1 MEEGEGIPAKLV
13 VNHRAKTIDCEAGKV
28 TFEDGTTIEADLIVG
43 ADGIRV
49 RTRSFLMTF
58 SFPDFI
64 YNRAPPVLKSALSQT

>member
-49 RTRSFLMTF
+49 RTRPLIVILIF
-58 SFPDFI
+58 
-64 YNRAPPVLKSALSQT
+64 